1 MTSLFNNITRKAVKM
16 LSICALLCTSVAV
29 TSCSDEDPFFS
40 ATEDDAPRILNT
52 NIPEWKDG
60 KAATIKTLSRADNFE
75 FKVIATPIHYTT
87 VEWFLDGQKI
97 FEGADIDMAIPAGN
111 HELKIVATNTKH
123 TDLSTYRITR
133 LVVNPLPED
142 PAFGQKLNELWA
154 KPGEVTT
161 ITGCANTDKIK
172 KVLVGETEAQFEVV
186 DGSTVELMAPA
197 ALAEGYYP
205 ITLVDAEGKEYGGGA
220 LNVTSEP
227 RPVYEEVLWE
237 GSFDVT
243 WGTPFDKL
251 KDESKTLVES
261 GKLKVGTTLRVYVD
275 GNGQGAATSAWWNNI
290 LTGEGDPNRGDVMI
304 NGSMK
309 LEYVLNETSI
319 SLINNQDGLLVV
331 GDGYKVLKVTVEN

>member
-1 MTSLFNNITRKAVKM
+1 MTSLFNNITRKAVKA
-16 LSICALLCTSVAV
+16 LSICALLCTAVAA
-29 TSCSDEDPFFS
+29 TSCSDDDPFFS
-40 ATEDDAPRILNT
+40 AGESDMPRILNT

-60 KAATIKTLSRADNFE
+60 KAPTIKTLSRATNFE

-97 FEGADIDMAIPAGN
+97 FEGANIDMAIPAGN
-111 HELKIVATNTKH
+111 HELKIVATNTNH
-123 TDLSTYRITR
+123 PELTTYRITR

-142 PAFGQKLNELWA
+142 PSFGQKLNELWA

-161 ITGCANTDKIK
+161 ITGCNNTDKIK
-172 KVLVGETEAQFEVV
+172 KILVGDKEAQFEVV
-186 DGSTVELMAPA
+186 DGSKVELMAPEG
-197 ALAEGYYP
+197 LAEGYYP
-205 ITLVDAEGKEYGGGA
+205 ITLVDAEGNEYGGGA

-243 WGTPFDKL
+243 WGTPFNKL
-251 KDESKTLVES
+251 EAKALVKD

-290 LTGEGDPNRGDVMI
+290 LTGKGDPERGDIMI
-304 NGSMK
+304 SGSMK

-319 SLINNQDGLLVV
+319 DLINNQDGLLVV
-331 GDGYKVLKVTVEN
+331 GDGYKVLKVTAEN